1 MSERRYI
8 KIKNAEIRLSNGDNA
23 KGVEIV
29 GYAAVFNQPIDRFGL
44 EEVIMP
50 GAFTRVIEEEQ
61 DVRALIDHDSR
72 LLLGRTKS
80 GTLSLKE
87 DDIGLAVTIKPPRT
101 SFADDVIESIKRG
114 DLDGMSFAFIAKKQT
129 FIEEDDK
136 TIRQLHDLDVE
147 DVSIVTFPA
156 NEGTSV
162 NLRSGLN
169 TNELNRLMEWR
180 SYGMKLGEADL
191 EFVKKQIE
199 LLAALLPKV
208 EEQKQ
213 EKQREGLSLLECA
226 QRLVEAGH

>member
-8 KIKNAEIRLSNGDNA
+8 KIKQAEVRLSSEDNA
-23 KGVEIV
+23 KGIEIV
-29 GYAAVFNQPIDRFGL
+29 GHAAVFNQPIDRFGL

-50 GAFTRVIEEEQ
+50 GAFTRAIEEEQ

-101 SFADDVIESIKRG
+101 TFADDVIQSIKRG

-129 FIEEDDK
+129 FIEEGDK
-136 TIRQLHDLDVE
+136 TIRQLFDLDVE
-147 DVSIVTFPA
+147 DVSVVTFPA

-169 TNELNRLMEWR
+169 TSELNRLMEWR
-180 SYGMKLGEADL
+180 SFGMKLGPADEKL
-191 EFVKKQIE
+191 VKEQIE
-199 LLAALLPKV
+199 LLKALLPKV
-208 EEQKQ
+208 ESQEQETKH
-213 EKQREGLSLLECA
+213 KGLSLLECD
-226 QRLVEAGH
+226 QRIVEAK

>member
-50 GAFTRVIEEEQ
+50 GAFTRAIEEEQ

-101 SFADDVIESIKRG
+101 TFADDVIESIKRG
-114 DLDGMSFAFIAKKQT
+114 DLDGMSFAFVAKKQT
-129 FIEEDDK
+129 FIEEGDK

-147 DVSIVTFPA
+147 DVSVVTFPA

-169 TNELNRLMEWR
+169 TSELNRLMEWR
-180 SYGMKLGEADL
+180 SFGMNLGPAD
-191 EFVKKQIE
+191 EKFVRKQIE
-199 LLAALLPKV
+199 LLTALLPKV
-208 EEQKQ
+208 EPQTQQ
-213 EKQREGLSLLECA
+213 EKQKGLSLLECS
-226 QRLVEAGH
+226 QRLVEVRH